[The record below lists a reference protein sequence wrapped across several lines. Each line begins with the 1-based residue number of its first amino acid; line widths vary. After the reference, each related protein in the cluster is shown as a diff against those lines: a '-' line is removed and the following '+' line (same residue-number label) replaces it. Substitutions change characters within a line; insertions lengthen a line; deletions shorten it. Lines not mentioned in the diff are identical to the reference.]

1 MGIHRGGSMCANT
14 RSGLRH
20 GRSCG
25 VSIAALLTLVPTVAM
40 AQPALGTPD
49 PARADAMHQ
58 EAEALIQT
66 QGKRSWK
73 EAARLF
79 ERAATL
85 RAPDDAAAIDEQ
97 SLAGQLMYY
106 VGSLSRAQTN
116 LAGAA
121 ERALRVGRVL
131 ESAQLFLRAAFVA
144 RERGDP
150 DAARFARSARQL
162 ASSPHL
168 SEPQR
173 EEILSRIIADAVS
186 GRRGGY

>member
-1 MGIHRGGSMCANT
+1 MDENT
-14 RSGLRH
+14 RSGPRR
-20 GRSCG
+20 GRSCS
-25 VSIAALLTLVPTVAM
+25 VSIAALLTLVPSVAW

-49 PARADAMHQ
+49 PARADAMHE
-58 EAEALIQT
+58 EAEVLIQT
-66 QGKRSWK
+66 QDKRSWK

-85 RAPDDAAAIDEQ
+85 RAPDDAAAIYEQ

-106 VGSLSRAQTN
+106 VGSLSSSQAN

-131 ESAQLFLRAAFVA
+131 EAAQLYLRAAFVA
-144 RERGDP
+144 RERGEAP
-150 DAARFARSARQL
+150 DAARFARSAKQL

-168 SEPQR
+168 SETQR
-173 EEILSRIIADAVS
+173 QGILSRIIADAVS
-186 GRRGGY
+186 GRHGSY